1 MALVENQDGNGKSP
15 QHANGVET
23 VIAPR
28 FKFREPK
35 PPKESSGDEL
45 RQEARR
51 GVALVEG
58 STPHLS
64 DEMRDLLRNRLR
76 IAAILFFIGFFVF
89 LVRWFFYWNDWMPER
104 LALFLTHGAVT
115 IMLGLFAVRL
125 CRHCSFSLRTLRI
138 AELLIFGLPA
148 LFFVVKSVEESIL
161 LANLPAGDA
170 RLDSL
175 VLPWFLM
182 VFTYAIFIPNT
193 WQRAAVVLGIMGAVP
208 VATMGYLYLAVPK
221 FAQLAAAPTY
231 EGFLSGQ
238 ILIMAIV
245 VMVGIVGVHTIGTLR
260 REAFAAKQLGQYR
273 LKQKL
278 GSGGMGEVYLAEH
291 QMMKRPC
298 AVKLIRPEKA
308 GDPRMLARFE
318 REVRAT
324 AKLSHWNS
332 IDIYDYG
339 RTADGTFYYVM
350 EYLPGHNIGELVERN
365 GVIPPARSVYLLDQV
380 CAALAEAHG
389 IGLVHRDIK
398 PANIF
403 CAYRGG
409 VFDVVKLLD
418 FGLAKPTINKPE
430 DVQLTMAGTVTG
442 SPLFMSPEQA
452 SGDDTVDGRSDIYS
466 LGAVMYYMLTGQPPF
481 TSENPLKVMIAHASQ
496 EVAPLRTI
504 NPDIPAEL
512 EEIVLRCLEKDPDHR
527 FQDVAALRSALRD
540 VILEDSWSSERAA
553 EWWSCNGCP
562 ERKKMAAE
570 LVEAAAG

>member
-1 MALVENQDGNGKSP
+1 MAHVENQPHTNGLPLST
-15 QHANGVET
+15 NGSVGAET
-23 VIAPR
+23 VVAPR
-28 FKFREPK
+28 PIIRRQND
-35 PPKESSGDEL
+35 SSGDDL

-64 DEMRDLLRNRLR
+64 AETRDLLRNRLR
-76 IAAILFFIGFFVF
+76 LAAIMFFVGFFAF
-89 LVRWFFYWNDWMPER
+89 LIRWAFYWSEWGKAEHMPM
-104 LALFLTHGAVT
+104 FYTHAIVTVVLGA
-115 IMLGLFAVRL
+115 FAVRL
-125 CRHCSFSLRTLRI
+125 CRHCAYSLAKLRV
-138 AELLIFGLPA
+138 AELVIFGCPA
-148 LFFVVKSVEESIL
+148 LYFLVHSLDVNTY
-161 LANLPAGDA
+161 LANLPRGEA
-170 RLDSL
+170 R
-175 VLPWFLM
+175 VEMIVTPWLLLI
-182 VFTYAIFIPNT
+182 FTYAMFIPNT
-193 WQRAAVVLGIMGAVP
+193 WQRAAAVLGAISIVPIGVLTYFESATAFQAVLSQSNYS
-208 VATMGYLYLAVPK
+208 G
-221 FAQLAAAPTY
+221 FISAQV
-231 EGFLSGQ
+231 
-238 ILIMAIV
+238 LIIAISLLT
-245 VMVGIVGVHTIGTLR
+245 GIVGVHTIGTLR

-273 LKQKL
+273 LKKRL

-350 EYLPGHNIGELVERN
+350 ESLPGHNIGEIVE
-365 GVIPPARSVYLLDQV
+365 GYGPIPPGRALYLLDQV

-409 VFDVVKLLD
+409 ESDVIKLLD
-418 FGLAKPTINKPE
+418 FGLAKPTMDTNA
-430 DVQLTMAGTVTG
+430 DAQLTMAGTVTG

-452 SGDDTVDGRSDIYS
+452 SGDDAVDGRSDIYS
-466 LGAVMYYMLTGQPPF
+466 LGAVLYYMLTGQPPF
-481 TSENPLKVMIAHASQ
+481 MAENPLKVMIAHASQ
-496 EVAPLRTI
+496 EVVPPTRV
-504 NPDIPAEL
+504 NPDIPREL
-512 EEIVLRCLEKDPDHR
+512 EEIVLRCLEKDPEHR
-527 FQDVAALRSALRD
+527 FQDVASLRAALRD
-540 VILEDSWSSERAA
+540 VRLDDPWSADLAA

-562 ERKKMAAE
+562 ERKREAAE
-570 LVEAAAG
+570 LVEACAV

>member
-1 MALVENQDGNGKSP
+1 MAHVEKNGSP
-15 QHANGVET
+15 ENRSSVNGVET
-23 VIAPR
+23 VIVPR
-28 FKFREPK
+28 PLFGRQ
-35 PPKESSGDEL
+35 KESSSGEL
-45 RQEARR
+45 RAEARR

-64 DEMRDLLRNRLR
+64 AETRDMLRNRLR
-76 IAAILFFIGFFVF
+76 IAAILFFVGFSVF
-89 LVRWFFYWNDWMPER
+89 LVRWFFYWNDWIPQR
-104 LALFLTHGAVT
+104 LLLFLTHGLVT
-115 IMLGLFAVRL
+115 IVLGLFAVKL
-125 CRHCSFSLRTLRI
+125 CRRCSYSLRALRI
-138 AELLIFGLPA
+138 AELLIFGCPA
-148 LFFVVKSVEESIL
+148 LFFVVKSVEESVL
-161 LANLPAGDA
+161 LANLPDGQA
-170 RLDSL
+170 RLDNL

-182 VFTYAIFIPNT
+182 TFTYAMFIPNT
-193 WQRAAVVLGIMGAVP
+193 WQRAAVVLGIMGLVPVGIISYLYSAVP
-208 VATMGYLYLAVPK
+208 TFGQLSA
-221 FAQLAAAPTY
+221 AQPY
-231 EGFLSGQ
+231 EGFISGQ
-238 ILIMAIV
+238 ILIMAIA
-245 VMVGIVGVHTIGTLR
+245 VMVSIVGVHTIGTLR

-273 LKQKL
+273 LKKRL

-350 EYLPGHNIGELVERN
+350 EYLPGHNIGEIVESY
-365 GVIPPARSVYLLDQV
+365 GVIPAGRAVYLLDQV
-380 CAALAEAHG
+380 CAALSEAHG

-409 VFDVVKLLD
+409 VFDVIKLLD
-418 FGLAKPTINKPE
+418 FGLAKPTMEVNG
-430 DVQLTMAGTVTG
+430 DAQLTMAGTVTG

-452 SGDDTVDGRSDIYS
+452 SGEDAIDARSDIYS

-481 TSENPLKVMIAHASQ
+481 MADNPLKVMIAHASQ
-496 EVAPLRTI
+496 EVVSPRKI
-504 NPDIPAEL
+504 NENIPAEL
-512 EEIVLRCLEKDPDHR
+512 DEIAVRCLEKDPDHR
-527 FQDVAALRSALRD
+527 FQTVADLRSALRD
-540 VILEDSWSSERAA
+540 VVCEDAWSSDLAA

-562 ERKKMAAE
+562 ERKKMSAE
-570 LVEAAAG
+570 LVEAAAV